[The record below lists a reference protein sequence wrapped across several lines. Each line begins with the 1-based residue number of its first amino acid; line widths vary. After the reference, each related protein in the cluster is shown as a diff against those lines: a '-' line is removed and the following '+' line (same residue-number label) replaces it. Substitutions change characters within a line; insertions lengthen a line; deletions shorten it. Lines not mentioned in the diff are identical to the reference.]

1 MRSPR
6 CLLAVAL
13 LLAVP
18 PLTRADTQLGLRVPP
33 GFEVTEFADSKLAND
48 IFCMTLDPHGRV
60 VVSGRGYVRTLI
72 DDDGDGR
79 ADRAID
85 FADGPKDGAQG
96 LLWEGASLYVVGDG
110 GLRRYRDADGDGRA
124 DGPSELIRA
133 VKTGGEHDAHALRR
147 GPDGWLYLLCGNM
160 AGIDRG
166 FAQLSTSPIREP
178 VAGCVVRFTPDLK
191 QSEVVAD
198 GFRNPYGMD
207 FNLDGELFTYDSDNE
222 RCVSLPWYEGCRF
235 YHVIPGGHYG
245 WQAPQHATF
254 WRLPPYF
261 PDVVAP
267 LATLGRGSPTGVVCY
282 RHVQFPEK
290 YRGGLFLLD
299 WTFGRVYF
307 LTLKRSG
314 ATYTCT
320 KEVFLESVGDNGFA
334 PTAAVVH
341 PVTGDLYISIGG
353 RGTRGAVYRI
363 RYPKGARTLTA
374 AEQESL
380 RIKPR
385 SLERPNRLG
394 FGSVDGSPEG
404 AFSRAL
410 DEIPGGPGKEPD
422 PARRLAA
429 VRLLQLSL
437 GGLMS
442 PKAKGLVWEGYS
454 ARLAT
459 LDRERV
465 ARAAPVLRKAF
476 PSDDADLDR
485 ELSRTVAVIED
496 DDPAVLAKVADK
508 LAPDSDPVEDVHY
521 LIVFARLRGP
531 RTPALTRRVASALL
545 ALDRKLTQRHLNRD
559 SNWPLRVGETY
570 AELARKDPALH
581 AAVLADP
588 EFGRSDHALF
598 AGSPGFDR
606 RRAAEVFLARA
617 AKDDDYPW
625 TPTLVGLLDSLPD
638 ERARPVLR
646 RLWERGGLEESVLP
660 LLAREPRAEDRDK
673 FLRGLGSPQVATVRL
688 CLEALEKLPDSHD
701 GRHLLALVRAL
712 RRLPE
717 GKEEDRLRGQLV
729 AYLRRLTG
737 QEIGPDR
744 EAWTT
749 WFTRSYPDLA
759 ARLGNADGVDVAGWG
774 KRLAALDWSAGDTE
788 RGRGVF
794 TRASCS
800 ACHSGA
806 QALGPDLHG
815 VTGRFS
821 RADLFTAILQ
831 PSKDVSPRYRT
842 TEIGTSEGKV
852 YQGLIIYEAVDGL
865 ILQTG
870 PAATVRVGAEQ
881 ITERRLTD
889 TSLMPVGLL
898 DRLSDREIADLY
910 AYLKSQGSSPPTK

>member
-1 MRSPR
+1 MRTPR

-33 GFEVTEFADSKLAND
+33 GFEVTEFADNKLAND

-60 VVSGRGYVRTLI
+60 VVSGRGYVRILV

-96 LLWEGASLYVVGDG
+96 LLWEGDSLYVVGDG

-147 GPDGWLYLLCGNM
+147 GPDGGLYLLCGNM

-207 FNLDGELFTYDSDNE
+207 FNLDGELFAYDSDNE

-235 YHVIPGGHYG
+235 YHVMPGGHYG

-363 RYPKGARTLTA
+363 RYAKGARTMTA
-374 AEQESL
+374 AEQEAL

-385 SLERPNRLG
+385 SPERSNRLG
-394 FGSVDGSPEG
+394 FGAVDGSPEG

-410 DEIPGGPGKEPD
+410 DEIPGMPGKEPD
-422 PARRLAA
+422 AARRLVA

-442 PKAKGLVWEGYS
+442 PKARGLVWEGYS

-465 ARAAPVLRKAF
+465 ALAAPVLRKAF
-476 PSDDADLDR
+476 PSGHADLDR
-485 ELSRTVAVIED
+485 ELSRTLAVIED
-496 DDPAVLAKVADK
+496 DDAGVLAKVADK
-508 LAPDSDPVEDVHY
+508 LTADSDPVEDIHY
-521 LIVFARLRGP
+521 LVVFARLRAT

-545 ALDRKLTQRHLNRD
+545 ALDRKLAQRHLNRD
-559 SNWPLRVGETY
+559 TNWPLRVGEMY
-570 AELARKDPALH
+570 SELARKDPSLH
-581 AAVLADP
+581 AALLADP
-588 EFGRSDHALF
+588 QFGRPDHALF

-717 GKEEDRLRGQLV
+717 GKEEGRLRGRLV
-729 AYLRRLTG
+729 AYLQRLTG

-744 EAWTT
+744 EAWTA

-759 ARLGNADGVDVAGWG
+759 VRLGNADGVDVAGWG
-774 KRLAALDWSAGDTE
+774 KRLAALDWSSGDAE
-788 RGRGVF
+788 RGQGVF

-842 TEIGTSEGKV
+842 TEIGTSDGKV

-870 PAATVRVGAEQ
+870 PAATVRIGAEQ
-881 ITERRLTD
+881 IAERRLTD

-910 AYLKSQGSSPPTK
+910 VYLKSLGSSPPTK